1 VHRDLRPRRFSCLV
15 SHVIQLIG
23 HGSSSAS
30 LRRRASWR
38 YLLIALLALFAL
50 PPHVIAGGVS
60 QI

>member
-15 SHVIQLIG
+15 VSHVVQIVS

-50 PPHVIAGGVS
+50 PPRVVMEA
-60 QI
+60 